1 MKEYGE
7 VIPAYQA
14 PKTSTA
20 VFMFG
25 GTGLCPAY
33 WVLNEIWWHWSQTL
47 SMKLDPEVP
56 QNNRLFLGIMQ
67 LFLSYLFCLY
77 THSCLTQ
84 GLPDV
89 NQIAQNLHVLFSFWF
104 SFFFFFFSFFDI
116 YIQQRQEAQN
126 DNPTRLWILRRMF
139 LNVRTSISKQCG
151 LPPHVQHFVSFRL
164 TVQYFWHAVDDAP
177 KIVWEHACCVF
188 SDS

>member
-1 MKEYGE
+1 
-7 VIPAYQA
+7 
-14 PKTSTA
+14 
-20 VFMFG
+20 MFG

-67 LFLSYLFCLY
+67 LFLSYLFCSY
-77 THSCLTQ
+77 THSCLTLKVCLTLTRLHKIFMFCFHF
-84 GLPDV
+84 GLV
-89 NQIAQNLHVLFSFWF
+89 
-104 SFFFFFFSFFDI
+104 FFFFYSFFDI

-164 TVQYFWHAVDDAP
+164 TVQYFWHAVDDARRLCESMHVVFLVTP
-177 KIVWEHACCVF
+177 KTCLLLYCVF
-188 SDS
+188 YKVKKKF